1 MLADEGYL
9 VTYQRI
15 PITDEEAPEHKDL
28 DQLVERIASEG
39 SKIPYV
45 AIYLLCLLTALHSA
59 MYTTYFLFDNPAH
72 LNWYSI
78 AKWVVVV
85 PQLP

>member
-39 SKIPYV
+39 SKIPY
-45 AIYLLCLLTALHSA
+45 ASR
-59 MYTTYFLFDNPAH
+59 
-72 LNWYSI
+72 
-78 AKWVVVV
+78 
-85 PQLP
+85 